1 MTGMRQLVHAPLQE
15 LVEAFWYSQPLT
27 EQERQTLRTLAESIL
42 SNAAQ
47 GWPLHQP
54 TSTDDLD
61 L

>member
-1 MTGMRQLVHAPLQE
+1 MTRQLVHVPLPE
-15 LVEAFWYSQPLT
+15 LVKAFWYSQPLT
-27 EQERQTLRTLAESIL
+27 EQDRQSLRILAESIL

-54 TSTDDLD
+54 TSDDDLD